1 MGMIITRFELHTH
14 LLLSTHV
21 GFVWNLFI
29 RGMCLFGIYLVRFRF
44 SVVVLNLLR

>member
-29 RGMCLFGIYLVRFRF
+29 GACVCLEFI
-44 SVVVLNLLR
+44 